1 MKKFVVV
8 LVVFVANIVSVDAM
22 KLEVRKEDE
31 VIFYEYQNNKVG
43 SKFLDEVDDFD
54 KWLRANL
61 ANPYD
66 EMKNNVIQKMIL
78 EYVNPN
84 YEVRLFN
91 NNVEVDTS
99 KGVFVLE

>member
-1 MKKFVVV
+1 MKKIVVV
-8 LVVFVANIVSVDAM
+8 LIVFVANIVSVDAM

-31 VIFYEYQNNKVG
+31 V
-43 SKFLDEVDDFD
+43 DEFD
-54 KWLRANL
+54 KWLIANL

-66 EMKNNVIQKMIL
+66 EMKNNVTQKMIL

>member
-1 MKKFVVV
+1 MKKIVVV

-31 VIFYEYQNNKVG
+31 V
-43 SKFLDEVDDFD
+43 DEFD
-54 KWLRANL
+54 KWLIANL
-61 ANPYD
+61 ANLYD

-99 KGVFVLE
+99 KGVFVLK

>member
-1 MKKFVVV
+1 MKKIVV
-8 LVVFVANIVSVDAM
+8 
-22 KLEVRKEDE
+22 VRKEDE
-31 VIFYEYQNNKVG
+31 V
-43 SKFLDEVDDFD
+43 DEFD
-54 KWLRANL
+54 KWLIANL

-78 EYVNPN
+78 EYINPN

>member
-1 MKKFVVV
+1 MKKIVVV
-8 LVVFVANIVSVDAM
+8 LIVFVANIVSVDAM

-31 VIFYEYQNNKVG
+31 V
-43 SKFLDEVDDFD
+43 DEFD
-54 KWLRANL
+54 KWLIANL

-99 KGVFVLE
+99 KGVFVLQ

>member
-1 MKKFVVV
+1 MKKIVVV
-8 LVVFVANIVSVDAM
+8 LIVFIANIVSVDAM

-31 VIFYEYQNNKVG
+31 V
-43 SKFLDEVDDFD
+43 DEFD
-54 KWLRANL
+54 KWLIANL

>member
-1 MKKFVVV
+1 MKKIVVV
-8 LVVFVANIVSVDAM
+8 LIVFVANIVSVDAM

-31 VIFYEYQNNKVG
+31 V
-43 SKFLDEVDDFD
+43 DEFD
-54 KWLRANL
+54 KWLIANL

-78 EYVNPN
+78 EYANPN

-99 KGVFVLE
+99 KEVFVLE

>member
-1 MKKFVVV
+1 MKKIVVV
-8 LVVFVANIVSVDAM
+8 LIVFVANIVSVDAM
-22 KLEVRKEDE
+22 KLEVRKE
-31 VIFYEYQNNKVG
+31 N
-43 SKFLDEVDDFD
+43 EVDEFD
-54 KWLRANL
+54 KWLIVNL

>member
-1 MKKFVVV
+1 MKKIVVV
-8 LVVFVANIVSVDAM
+8 LVANIVSVDAM
-22 KLEVRKEDE
+22 KLEVRKE
-31 VIFYEYQNNKVG
+31 N
-43 SKFLDEVDDFD
+43 EVDEFD
-54 KWLRANL
+54 KWLIANL

>member
-1 MKKFVVV
+1 MKKIVGV

-31 VIFYEYQNNKVG
+31 V
-43 SKFLDEVDDFD
+43 DEFD
-54 KWLRANL
+54 KWLIANL

-99 KGVFVLE
+99 KGVFVLK

>member
-1 MKKFVVV
+1 MKKIVVV
-8 LVVFVANIVSVDAM
+8 LIVFVANIVSVDAM
-22 KLEVRKEDE
+22 KLEVRKE
-31 VIFYEYQNNKVG
+31 N
-43 SKFLDEVDDFD
+43 EVDEFD
-54 KWLRANL
+54 KWLIANL

-99 KGVFVLE
+99 KGVFVLK

>member
-1 MKKFVVV
+1 MKKIVVV
-8 LVVFVANIVSVDAM
+8 LIVFVANIVSIDAM

-31 VIFYEYQNNKVG
+31 V
-43 SKFLDEVDDFD
+43 DEFD
-54 KWLRANL
+54 KWLIANL

>member
-1 MKKFVVV
+1 MKKIVVV

-22 KLEVRKEDE
+22 KLEVRKE
-31 VIFYEYQNNKVG
+31 N
-43 SKFLDEVDDFD
+43 EVDEFD
-54 KWLRANL
+54 KWLIANL

-99 KGVFVLE
+99 KGVFVLK

>member
-31 VIFYEYQNNKVG
+31 VRFYEYQNNKVG
-43 SKFLDEVDDFD
+43 SKFLDEVDEFD

>member
-1 MKKFVVV
+1 MKKIVVV

-31 VIFYEYQNNKVG
+31 V
-43 SKFLDEVDDFD
+43 DEFD
-54 KWLRANL
+54 KWLIANL
-61 ANPYD
+61 ANSYD

>member
-1 MKKFVVV
+1 MKKIVVV
-8 LVVFVANIVSVDAM
+8 LIVFVANIVSVDAM

-31 VIFYEYQNNKVG
+31 V
-43 SKFLDEVDDFD
+43 DEFD
-54 KWLRANL
+54 KWLIANL

-99 KGVFVLE
+99 KGVFVLK

>member
-1 MKKFVVV
+1 MKKIVGV

-22 KLEVRKEDE
+22 KLEVRKE
-31 VIFYEYQNNKVG
+31 N
-43 SKFLDEVDDFD
+43 EVDEFD
-54 KWLRANL
+54 KWLIANL

-99 KGVFVLE
+99 KGIFVLE

>member
-31 VIFYEYQNNKVG
+31 VRFYEYHNNKVG

>member
-1 MKKFVVV
+1 MKIIVVV

-31 VIFYEYQNNKVG
+31 V
-43 SKFLDEVDDFD
+43 DEFD
-54 KWLRANL
+54 KWLIANL

-99 KGVFVLE
+99 KGVFVLK

>member
-1 MKKFVVV
+1 MKKIVVV

-31 VIFYEYQNNKVG
+31 V
-43 SKFLDEVDDFD
+43 DEFD
-54 KWLRANL
+54 KWLIANL

-78 EYVNPN
+78 EYVNLN

>member
-1 MKKFVVV
+1 MV
-8 LVVFVANIVSVDAM
+8 LNTHLI
-22 KLEVRKEDE
+22 
-31 VIFYEYQNNKVG
+31 
-43 SKFLDEVDDFD
+43 
-54 KWLRANL
+54 ANL

-99 KGVFVLE
+99 KGVFVLEWWY

>member
-1 MKKFVVV
+1 MKKIVVV
-8 LVVFVANIVSVDAM
+8 LVVFVANIVSVDVM

-31 VIFYEYQNNKVG
+31 V
-43 SKFLDEVDDFD
+43 DEFD
-54 KWLRANL
+54 KWLIANL

>member
-1 MKKFVVV
+1 MKKIVVV
-8 LVVFVANIVSVDAM
+8 LIVFVANIVSVDAM

-31 VIFYEYQNNKVG
+31 V
-43 SKFLDEVDDFD
+43 DEFD
-54 KWLRANL
+54 KWLIANL

-84 YEVRLFN
+84 YGIQQVKEDDSQCDLSEEVRKKF
-91 NNVEVDTS
+91 E
-99 KGVFVLE
+99 

>member
-1 MKKFVVV
+1 MKKIVVV
-8 LVVFVANIVSVDAM
+8 LIVFVANIVSVDAM

-31 VIFYEYQNNKVG
+31 V
-43 SKFLDEVDDFD
+43 DEFD
-54 KWLRANL
+54 KWLIANL

-84 YEVRLFN
+84 YEVRLVN

-99 KGVFVLE
+99 KGIFVLE

>member
-1 MKKFVVV
+1 MKKIVVV

-22 KLEVRKEDE
+22 KLEVRKE
-31 VIFYEYQNNKVG
+31 N
-43 SKFLDEVDDFD
+43 EVDEFD
-54 KWLRANL
+54 KWLIANL

-84 YEVRLFN
+84 YEVRLVN

-99 KGVFVLE
+99 KGVFVLK

>member
-1 MKKFVVV
+1 MKKIVVV

-31 VIFYEYQNNKVG
+31 V
-43 SKFLDEVDDFD
+43 DEFD
-54 KWLRANL
+54 KWLIANL

-99 KGVFVLE
+99 KGVFVLK

>member
-1 MKKFVVV
+1 MKKNVVV

-31 VIFYEYQNNKVG
+31 V
-43 SKFLDEVDDFD
+43 DEFD
-54 KWLRANL
+54 KWLIANL

-99 KGVFVLE
+99 KGVFVLK

>member
-1 MKKFVVV
+1 MKKIVVV
-8 LVVFVANIVSVDAM
+8 LIVFVANIVSVDAM

-31 VIFYEYQNNKVG
+31 V
-43 SKFLDEVDDFD
+43 DEFD
-54 KWLRANL
+54 KWLIANL

-99 KGVFVLE
+99 KEVFVLE

>member
-31 VIFYEYQNNKVG
+31 VRFYEYQNNKVG

>member
-1 MKKFVVV
+1 MKKIVVV
-8 LVVFVANIVSVDAM
+8 LIVFVANIVSVDAM

-31 VIFYEYQNNKVG
+31 V
-43 SKFLDEVDDFD
+43 DEFD
-54 KWLRANL
+54 KWLIANL

-78 EYVNPN
+78 EYLNPN

-99 KGVFVLE
+99 KGVFVLK

>member
-1 MKKFVVV
+1 MKKIVVV
-8 LVVFVANIVSVDAM
+8 LIVFVANIVSVDAM
-22 KLEVRKEDE
+22 KLEVRKE
-31 VIFYEYQNNKVG
+31 N
-43 SKFLDEVDDFD
+43 EVDEFD
-54 KWLRANL
+54 KWLIANL

-99 KGVFVLE
+99 KGIFVLE

>member
-1 MKKFVVV
+1 MKKIVVV
-8 LVVFVANIVSVDAM
+8 LIVFIANIVSVDAM

-31 VIFYEYQNNKVG
+31 V
-43 SKFLDEVDDFD
+43 DEFD
-54 KWLRANL
+54 KWLIANL

-99 KGVFVLE
+99 KGVFVLK

>member
-1 MKKFVVV
+1 MKKIVGV

-31 VIFYEYQNNKVG
+31 V
-43 SKFLDEVDDFD
+43 DEFD
-54 KWLRANL
+54 KWLIANL

-84 YEVRLFN
+84 YEVRLVN

>member
-1 MKKFVVV
+1 MKKIVVV
-8 LVVFVANIVSVDAM
+8 LVVFVANIVSVVAM

-31 VIFYEYQNNKVG
+31 V
-43 SKFLDEVDDFD
+43 DEFD
-54 KWLRANL
+54 KWLIANL

-99 KGVFVLE
+99 KGVFVLK

>member
-1 MKKFVVV
+1 MKKIVVV
-8 LVVFVANIVSVDAM
+8 LIVFVANIVSVDAM

-31 VIFYEYQNNKVG
+31 V
-43 SKFLDEVDDFD
+43 DEFD
-54 KWLRANL
+54 KWLIANL

-78 EYVNPN
+78 EYLNPN

>member
-31 VIFYEYQNNKVG
+31 V
-43 SKFLDEVDDFD
+43 DEFD
-54 KWLRANL
+54 KWLIANL

-78 EYVNPN
+78 KYVNPN

>member
-1 MKKFVVV
+1 MKKIVVV

-31 VIFYEYQNNKVG
+31 V
-43 SKFLDEVDDFD
+43 DEFD
-54 KWLRANL
+54 KWLIANL

-66 EMKNNVIQKMIL
+66 EMKNNVIQKKIL

-99 KGVFVLE
+99 KGIFVLE

>member
-1 MKKFVVV
+1 MKKIVVV

-31 VIFYEYQNNKVG
+31 V
-43 SKFLDEVDDFD
+43 DEFD
-54 KWLRANL
+54 KWLIANL

>member
-1 MKKFVVV
+1 MKKIVVV
-8 LVVFVANIVSVDAM
+8 LIVFVANIVSVDAM

-31 VIFYEYQNNKVG
+31 V
-43 SKFLDEVDDFD
+43 DEFD
-54 KWLRANL
+54 KWLIANL
-61 ANPYD
+61 ANQYD

-84 YEVRLFN
+84 YEVRLVN